1 MRDITMVSKKNM
13 SQSERQA
20 LAGRRAKR
28 ELANTKRN
36 SRLAGEMLARF
47 AKKLKKQGR

>member
-1 MRDITMVSKKNM
+1 L
-13 SQSERQA
+13 SQSARQA

-28 ELANTKRN
+28 ELQKTKRN
-36 SRLAGEMLARF
+36 SRLAGEMLEKF

>member
-1 MRDITMVSKKNM
+1 MRDITMVNKKNM

-20 LAGRRAKR
+20 LSGRKAKK
-28 ELANTKRN
+28 ELAQTKRN
-36 SRLAGEMLARF
+36 SRLAGEMLSRF